1 MILSNRTK
9 GLQDILRKCVYCNL
23 ISLDFHCVEEHAGT
37 TLFLFMPSNWQCPFC
52 HLVSLVLLSFS
63 AQPRVGPSLDGF
75 SEARDLDRWPP
86 APSHPRRCTGA
97 DGEDFSRR
105 PVATRRWK
113 KRCVSCAIMSIFV
126 SNQQA
131 QRAFDEIA
139 CSFIK
144 PSSIVRLHL
153 RVRVRAWV
161 CVKPL
166 ESQGVNPLICLLMS
180 RGLSEPA

>member
-1 MILSNRTK
+1 MMYRSNRNSVDSRLSISRSSCQDGVMILSNRTK

-52 HLVSLVLLSFS
+52 HLVSLVLLS
-63 AQPRVGPSLDGF
+63 
-75 SEARDLDRWPP
+75 
-86 APSHPRRCTGA
+86 GA